1 MSNEIRILCWSSVIL
16 VCPRLIL
23 PPYRLI
29 IVRDVQQHFSS
40 REDEALLQ
48 DYNLSFFYYSPVG
61 GCAAGGG
68 NTTLSSIVTETLQV
82 LLSTDEGNGRVHF
95 C

>member
-1 MSNEIRILCWSSVIL
+1 MSDEISILCWSSVIF

-23 PPYRLI
+23 LPYRLI

-48 DYNLSFFYYSPVG
+48 DYNLSFFYYPPVG
-61 GCAAGGG
+61 GCAAGER
-68 NTTLSSIVTETLQV
+68 NTTQSSIVTETLQV
-82 LLSTDEGNGRVHF
+82 LLGTDEGNARVHV